1 MEPMV
6 ETRHLLWMTGLLEAR
21 LKGIVPETKAKME
34 TKIENTILTGMDIL
48 KALDQ
53 IVMKKVYQ
61 IDIFTTNAP
70 WTFIC
75 SDGPSKIYISILF
88 NLGDRVPPIGLHGSD
103 PDNLS
108 EVSASAANVTNDG
121 KHPLLEFA
129 LRYFRDVQLLMEG
142 ASSSEG
148 GGGKK
153 GKKNKKDKKGGGG
166 PDGAGSNEGDWL
178 WKNQLD
184 MVKWTDRMINVRHRM
199 IFL

>member
-1 MEPMV
+1 MKNIFNVNQPYICND
-6 ETRHLLWMTGLLEAR
+6 T
-21 LKGIVPETKAKME
+21 PN
-34 TKIENTILTGMDIL
+34 KIFIL
-48 KALDQ
+48 
-53 IVMKKVYQ
+53 
-61 IDIFTTNAP
+61 
-70 WTFIC
+70 IC
-75 SDGPSKIYISILF
+75 LNI
-88 NLGDRVPPIGLHGSD
+88 GDRVPPIGLHGSD

-166 PDGAGSNEGDWL
+166 GPDGAGSNEGDWL

>member
-1 MEPMV
+1 MFG
-6 ETRHLLWMTGLLEAR
+6 W
-21 LKGIVPETKAKME
+21 AK
-34 TKIENTILTGMDIL
+34 
-48 KALDQ
+48 
-53 IVMKKVYQ
+53 
-61 IDIFTTNAP
+61 
-70 WTFIC
+70 
-75 SDGPSKIYISILF
+75 KIYFSIFL